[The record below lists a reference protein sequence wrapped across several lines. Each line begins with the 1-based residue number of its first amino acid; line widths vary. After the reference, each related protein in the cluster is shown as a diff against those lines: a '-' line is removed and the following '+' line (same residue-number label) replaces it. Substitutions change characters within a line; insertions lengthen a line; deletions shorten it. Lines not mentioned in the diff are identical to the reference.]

1 MWENSKNYL
10 TSTGDELLGLKLR
23 TSKNIVGEL
32 GLEPLKA
39 AVKIGEKINRPLM
52 VHITNP
58 PAEMEKVLEILRPG
72 DIVTHMYQNVGYT
85 ILKMVMLLTAYGKRE
100 NEALFLK
107 QRMQERTSHL
117 RFLKSNR

>member
-1 MWENSKNYL
+1 MNH
-10 TSTGDELLGLKLR
+10 
-23 TSKNIVGEL
+23 
-32 GLEPLKA
+32 KA

-85 ILKMVMLLTAYGKRE
+85 ILKKMVMLLTAYGKRE

-117 RFLKSNR
+117 RFPKKQSLKNSTRIC